1 MRFAILEVLSN
12 SRSFGWLH
20 LDPAGGRSG
29 PRRRK
34 SSFRGLTFLTLLFA
48 ALLAVGCGDDGGGPG
63 ELTGT
68 VVSPGP
74 ALGGAVLEVVGKGVT
89 GFSGAGATRV
99 YYAPTQ
105 TEGTFRVVLLSS
117 SDSGPLQFTVAVQDV
132 GAKKPSASLV
142 NLTSVGNLPLPATSD
157 YSVTFSR

>member
-1 MRFAILEVLSN
+1 MRTTILKALSI
-12 SRSFGWLH
+12 SRSFERLH
-20 LDPAGGRSG
+20 LNSTGGRES
-29 PRRRK
+29 PRRPG
-34 SSFRGLTFLTLLFA
+34 SSFGRLALPALLFA
-48 ALLAVGCGDDGGGPG
+48 ALVTVGCGDDGGGPG

-117 SDSGPLQFTVAVQDV
+117 SSSGPLQFRVAVQDV

-142 NLTSVGNLPLPATSD
+142 NLTSVGNLPLPATSE
-157 YSVTFSR
+157 YSVTFSK